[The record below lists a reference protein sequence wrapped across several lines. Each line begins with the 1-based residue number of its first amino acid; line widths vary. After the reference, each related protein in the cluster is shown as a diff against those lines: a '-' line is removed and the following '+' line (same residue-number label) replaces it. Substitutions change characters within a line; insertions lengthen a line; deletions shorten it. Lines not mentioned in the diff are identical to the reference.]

1 MRKGFFD
8 YSVITTKDK
17 GLKTIINMNE
27 KFTIV
32 KVSGKI
38 VEKADELRT
47 FVKAFAAIK
56 GKKMLIFSGNMMA
69 QEIGNKLGIKTKLIN
84 DRPVVDAGTLK
95 LLTMVY
101 GGLVSRLFV
110 SLLQGNKV
118 NALGVTGADMNLIT
132 SVKIPN
138 SKLGDTGQVRHVNT
152 EAIARL
158 LDNGIVPVLAPI
170 THDGRGN
177 LLFNETDAMAAEI
190 ARALALRF
198 DITLIY
204 CFEKKGVLLNP
215 TDPDSA
221 VANLRRTQYKTLR
234 DMEIIKDWFDNK
246 VDNAFKAIDHGV
258 KEVIITC
265 PSQMGDPEKGT
276 HIKE

>member
-1 MRKGFFD
+1 
-8 YSVITTKDK
+8 
-17 GLKTIINMNE
+17 MNE
-27 KFTIV
+27 KLTIV

-47 FVKAFAAIK
+47 FVKAFAGIK

-69 QEIGNKLGIKTKLIN
+69 QEIGNKLGIKTKLI
-84 DRPVVDAGTLK
+84 DERPVVDSGTLK

-132 SVKIPN
+132 SAKLPDG
-138 SKLGDTGQVRHVNT
+138 KLGDTGQVRHVNT
-152 EAIARL
+152 AGIAQL
-158 LDNGIVPVLAPI
+158 LDAGIVPVLAPI

-177 LLFNETDAMAAEI
+177 LLFNETDALAAEI
-190 ARALALRF
+190 ARALALRY

-204 CFEKKGVLLNP
+204 CFEKNGVLLNP
-215 TDPDSA
+215 DDPDSV
-221 VANLRRTQYKTLR
+221 VAELRRTRYKALR
-234 DMEIIKDWFDNK
+234 EMEIITDWFVNK
-246 VDNAFKAIDHGV
+246 IDNAFTAIDHGV
-258 KEVIITC
+258 KEIIITS
-265 PSQMGDPEKGT
+265 PSHLNNSDKGT
-276 HIKE
+276 HIKR

>member
-1 MRKGFFD
+1 MK
-8 YSVITTKDK
+8 
-17 GLKTIINMNE
+17 E

-47 FVKAFAAIK
+47 FVKAFATIK

-69 QEIGNKLGIKTKLIN
+69 QEIGNKLGIKTKLID

-118 NALGVTGADMNLIT
+118 NALGVTGADMNLVS
-132 SVKIPN
+132 SVRLPDG
-138 SKLGDTGQVRHVNT
+138 KLGDTGQVRHVNT
-152 EAIARL
+152 EAIVQL

-170 THDGRGN
+170 THDGHGN
-177 LLFNETDAMAAEI
+177 LLFNETDALAAEVGKS
-190 ARALALRF
+190 LALRY
-198 DITLIY
+198 DVNIIY
-204 CFEKKGVLLNP
+204 CFEKNGVLLNP
-215 TDPDSA
+215 RDPDS
-221 VANLRRTQYKTLR
+221 VVPELRRSRYKALR
-234 DMEIIKDWFDNK
+234 EMEIINDWFVNK
-246 VDNAFKAIDHGV
+246 IDNAFSAIDHGV
-258 KEVIITC
+258 KEIIITS
-265 PSQMGDPEKGT
+265 PSHLANPDKGT
-276 HIKE
+276 HIKG

>member
-1 MRKGFFD
+1 
-8 YSVITTKDK
+8 
-17 GLKTIINMNE
+17 MNE

-38 VEKADELRT
+38 VEKADDLRT
-47 FVKAFAAIK
+47 FVKAFAGIK

-69 QEIGNKLGIKTKLIN
+69 QEIGNKLGIKTKLID

-118 NALGVTGADMNLIT
+118 NALGVTGADMNLVT
-132 SVKIPN
+132 SVRLPN

-152 EAIARL
+152 AGIAQL
-158 LDNGIVPVLAPI
+158 LDSGIVPVLAPI

-190 ARALALRF
+190 ARALALR
-198 DITLIY
+198 
-204 CFEKKGVLLNP
+204 
-215 TDPDSA
+215 
-221 VANLRRTQYKTLR
+221 
-234 DMEIIKDWFDNK
+234 
-246 VDNAFKAIDHGV
+246 
-258 KEVIITC
+258 
-265 PSQMGDPEKGT
+265 
-276 HIKE
+276 

>member
-1 MRKGFFD
+1 
-8 YSVITTKDK
+8 
-17 GLKTIINMNE
+17 MNE

-38 VEKADELRT
+38 VEKAEELRT
-47 FVKAFAAIK
+47 FVKAFAGIK

-69 QEIGNKLGIKTKLIN
+69 QEVGNKLGIKTKLID

-132 SVKIPN
+132 SAKLPDG
-138 SKLGDTGQVRHVNT
+138 KLGDTGQVRHVNT
-152 EAIARL
+152 AGIAQL
-158 LDNGIVPVLAPI
+158 LDAGIVPVLAPI

-177 LLFNETDAMAAEI
+177 LLFNETDALAAEI
-190 ARALALRF
+190 ARALALRY

-204 CFEKKGVLLNP
+204 CFEKNGVLLNP
-215 TDPDSA
+215 DDPDSV
-221 VANLRRTQYKTLR
+221 VAELRRTRYKALR
-234 DMEIIKDWFDNK
+234 EMEIITDWFVNK
-246 VDNAFKAIDHGV
+246 IDNAFTAIDHGV
-258 KEVIITC
+258 KEVIITS
-265 PSQMGDPEKGT
+265 PSHLNNSDKGT
-276 HIKE
+276 HIKR

>member
-1 MRKGFFD
+1 
-8 YSVITTKDK
+8 
-17 GLKTIINMNE
+17 MNE

-47 FVKAFAAIK
+47 FVKAFAGIK

-69 QEIGNKLGIKTKLIN
+69 QEIGNKLGIKTKLI
-84 DRPVVDAGTLK
+84 DERPVVDSGTLK

-132 SVKIPN
+132 SAKLPDG
-138 SKLGDTGQVRHVNT
+138 KLGDTGQVRHVNT
-152 EAIARL
+152 AGIAQL
-158 LDNGIVPVLAPI
+158 LDAGIVPVLAPI

-177 LLFNETDAMAAEI
+177 LLFNETDALAAEI
-190 ARALALRF
+190 ARALALRY

-204 CFEKKGVLLNP
+204 CFEKNGVLLNP
-215 TDPDSA
+215 DDPDSV
-221 VANLRRTQYKTLR
+221 VAELRRTRYKALR
-234 DMEIIKDWFDNK
+234 EMEIITDWFVNK
-246 VDNAFKAIDHGV
+246 IDNAFTAIDLGV
-258 KEVIITC
+258 KEVIITS
-265 PSQMGDPEKGT
+265 PSHLNNSDKGT
-276 HIKE
+276 HIKR

>member
-1 MRKGFFD
+1 
-8 YSVITTKDK
+8 
-17 GLKTIINMNE
+17 MNE

-47 FVKAFAAIK
+47 FVKAFAGIK

-69 QEIGNKLGIKTKLIN
+69 QEIGNKLGIKTKLI
-84 DRPVVDAGTLK
+84 DERPVVNSGTLK

-132 SVKIPN
+132 SAKLPDG
-138 SKLGDTGQVRHVNT
+138 KLGDTGQVRHVNT
-152 EAIARL
+152 ASIAQL
-158 LDNGIVPVLAPI
+158 LDAGIVPVLAPI

-177 LLFNETDAMAAEI
+177 LLFNETDALAAEI
-190 ARALALRF
+190 ARALALRY

-204 CFEKKGVLLNP
+204 CFEKNGVLLNP
-215 TDPDSA
+215 DDPDSV
-221 VANLRRTQYKTLR
+221 VAELRRTRYKALR
-234 DMEIIKDWFDNK
+234 EMEIITDWFVNK
-246 VDNAFKAIDHGV
+246 IDNAFTAIDHGV
-258 KEVIITC
+258 KEVVITS
-265 PSQMGDPEKGT
+265 PSHLNNSDKGT
-276 HIKE
+276 HIKR

>member
-1 MRKGFFD
+1 
-8 YSVITTKDK
+8 
-17 GLKTIINMNE
+17 MNE

-69 QEIGNKLGIKTKLIN
+69 QEIGNKMGIKTKLID

-132 SVKIPN
+132 SAKLSN
-138 SKLGDTGQVRHVNT
+138 SQLGDTGQVRHVNT
-152 EAIARL
+152 AGIAQL
-158 LDNGIVPVLAPI
+158 LDAGIVPVLAPI

-177 LLFNETDAMAAEI
+177 LLFNETDALAAEI
-190 ARALALRF
+190 ARALALRYE
-198 DITLIY
+198 ITLIY
-204 CFEKKGVLLNP
+204 CFEKKGVLLN
-215 TDPDSA
+215 THDPDSV
-221 VANLRRTQYKTLR
+221 VAELRRTRYKALR
-234 DMEIIKDWFDNK
+234 EMDIIKDWFINK
-246 VDNAFKAIDHGV
+246 IDNAYLAIDNGV

-265 PSQMGDPEKGT
+265 PDHLGKSDKGT
-276 HIKE
+276 HIKP

>member
-1 MRKGFFD
+1 
-8 YSVITTKDK
+8 
-17 GLKTIINMNE
+17 MNE

-84 DRPVVDAGTLK
+84 DRPVVDASTLK

-110 SLLQGNKV
+110 SLLQGYKV
-118 NALGVTGADMNLIT
+118 NALGVTGADMNLVT
-132 SVKIPN
+132 SAKLPDG
-138 SKLGDTGQVRHVNT
+138 KLGDTGQVRHVNT
-152 EAIARL
+152 AGIAQL
-158 LDNGIVPVLAPI
+158 LDSGIVPVLAPI

-177 LLFNETDAMAAEI
+177 LLFNETDALAAEVG
-190 ARALALRF
+190 RALALRY

-204 CFEKKGVLLNP
+204 CFEKKGVLLN
-215 TDPDSA
+215 THDPDSV
-221 VANLRRTQYKTLR
+221 VAELRRTRYKALR
-234 DMEIIKDWFDNK
+234 EMEIIKDWFINK
-246 VDNAFKAIDHGV
+246 IDNAYQAIDHGV

-265 PSQMGDPEKGT
+265 PSQLNNLDKGT
-276 HIKE
+276 HIKP

>member
-1 MRKGFFD
+1 
-8 YSVITTKDK
+8 
-17 GLKTIINMNE
+17 MNE

-38 VEKADELRT
+38 VEKAEELRT
-47 FVKAFAAIK
+47 FVKAFASIK

-69 QEIGNKLGIKTKLIN
+69 QEVGNKLGIKTKLID

-118 NALGVTGADMNLIT
+118 NALGVTGADMNLVT
-132 SVKIPN
+132 SAKLTDG
-138 SKLGDTGQVRHVNT
+138 KLGETGQVRHVNT
-152 EAIARL
+152 ASIAQL
-158 LDNGIVPVLAPI
+158 LDAGIVPVLAPI

-177 LLFNETDAMAAEI
+177 LLFNETDELAAEI
-190 ARALALRF
+190 ARALALRY
-198 DITLIY
+198 DVTLIY
-204 CFEKKGVLLNP
+204 CFEKKGVLLN
-215 TDPDSA
+215 TYDPDS
-221 VANLRRTQYKTLR
+221 VIANLRRTQYKTLR
-234 DMEIIKDWFDNK
+234 DMDIIKDWFVNK
-246 VDNAFKAIDHGV
+246 LDNAFTAVDRGV

-265 PSQMGDPEKGT
+265 PSQLNVPNKGT
-276 HIKE
+276 HIKG

>member
-1 MRKGFFD
+1 
-8 YSVITTKDK
+8 
-17 GLKTIINMNE
+17 MNE

-47 FVKAFAAIK
+47 FVKAFAGIK

-69 QEIGNKLGIKTKLIN
+69 QEIGNKLGIRTKLI
-84 DRPVVDAGTLK
+84 DERPVVDSGTLK

-132 SVKIPN
+132 SAKLPDG
-138 SKLGDTGQVRHVNT
+138 KLGDTGQVRHVNT
-152 EAIARL
+152 AGIAQL
-158 LDNGIVPVLAPI
+158 LDAGIVPVLAPI

-177 LLFNETDAMAAEI
+177 LLFNETDALAAEI
-190 ARALALRF
+190 ARALALRY

-204 CFEKKGVLLNP
+204 CFEKNGVLLNP
-215 TDPDSA
+215 DDPDSV
-221 VANLRRTQYKTLR
+221 VAELRRTRYKALR
-234 DMEIIKDWFDNK
+234 EMEIITDWFVNK
-246 VDNAFKAIDHGV
+246 IDNAFTAIDHGV
-258 KEVIITC
+258 KEVIITS
-265 PSQMGDPEKGT
+265 PSHLNNSDKGT
-276 HIKE
+276 HIKR

>member
-1 MRKGFFD
+1 
-8 YSVITTKDK
+8 
-17 GLKTIINMNE
+17 MNE

-69 QEIGNKLGIKTKLIN
+69 QEIGNKMGIKTKLIN

-110 SLLQGNKV
+110 SLLQSNKV
-118 NALGVTGADMNLIT
+118 NALGVTGADMNLVT
-132 SVKIPN
+132 SVRLPDG
-138 SKLGDTGQVRHVNT
+138 KLGDTGQVRHVNT
-152 EAIARL
+152 EGIARL

-190 ARALALRF
+190 ARALALRYDILALRY

-204 CFEKKGVLLNP
+204 CFVRKGVLLN
-215 TDPDSA
+215 TDDPDS
-221 VANLRRTQYKTLR
+221 VIANLRRTQYKNLR
-234 DMEIIKDWFDNK
+234 DMDIIKDWFNNK
-246 VDNAFKAIDHGV
+246 LDNAFTALEHGV
-258 KEVIITC
+258 KDVYITC
-265 PSQMGDPEKGT
+265 PSQLGNPNKGT
-276 HIKE
+276 HIQS

>member
-1 MRKGFFD
+1 
-8 YSVITTKDK
+8 
-17 GLKTIINMNE
+17 MNE

-47 FVKAFAAIK
+47 FVKAFAGIK
-56 GKKMLIFSGNMMA
+56 GEKMLIFSGNMMA

-118 NALGVTGADMNLIT
+118 NALGVTGADMNLVT
-132 SVKIPN
+132 SAKLTDG
-138 SKLGDTGQVRHVNT
+138 KLGDTGQVRHVNT
-152 EAIARL
+152 AGIAQL
-158 LDNGIVPVLAPI
+158 VDAGIVPVLAPI

-177 LLFNETDAMAAEI
+177 LLFNETDALAAEI
-190 ARALALRF
+190 ARALALRY

-204 CFEKKGVLLNP
+204 CFEKKGVLLN
-215 TDPDSA
+215 TDDRDSVLA
-221 VANLRRTQYKTLR
+221 ELRRTRYKAMR
-234 DMEIIKDWFDNK
+234 EMDIIKDWFVNK
-246 VDNAFKAIDHGV
+246 IDNAFLAIDNGV

-265 PSQMGDPEKGT
+265 PSQLGNPDKGT
-276 HIKE
+276 HIKP

>member
-1 MRKGFFD
+1 
-8 YSVITTKDK
+8 
-17 GLKTIINMNE
+17 MNE

-69 QEIGNKLGIKTKLIN
+69 QEIGNKMGIKTKLID

-132 SVKIPN
+132 SAKLPN

-152 EAIARL
+152 EGIARL

-177 LLFNETDAMAAEI
+177 LLFNE
-190 ARALALRF
+190 ALALRY

-204 CFEKKGVLLNP
+204 CFKEKGVLLNHY
-215 TDPDSA
+215 DPDSV
-221 VANLRRTQYKTLR
+221 VANLRRSQYKALR
-234 DMEIIKDWFDNK
+234 DMDIIKDWFVNK
-246 VDNAFKAIDHGV
+246 LDNAFTALEHGV
-258 KEVIITC
+258 KDVYITC
-265 PSQMGDPEKGT
+265 PSQLGDPEKGT
-276 HIKE
+276 HIQS

>member
-1 MRKGFFD
+1 
-8 YSVITTKDK
+8 
-17 GLKTIINMNE
+17 MNE

-32 KVSGKI
+32 KVSGTI

-47 FVKAFAAIK
+47 FVKAFAGIK

-69 QEIGNKLGIKTKLIN
+69 QEIGNKLGIKTKLI
-84 DRPVVDAGTLK
+84 DERPVVDSGTLK

-132 SVKIPN
+132 SAKLPDG
-138 SKLGDTGQVRHVNT
+138 KLGDTGQVRHVNT
-152 EAIARL
+152 AGIAQL
-158 LDNGIVPVLAPI
+158 LDAGIVPVLAPI

-177 LLFNETDAMAAEI
+177 LLFNETDALAAEI
-190 ARALALRF
+190 ARALALRY

-204 CFEKKGVLLNP
+204 CFEKNGVLLNP
-215 TDPDSA
+215 DDPDSV
-221 VANLRRTQYKTLR
+221 VAELRRTRYKALR
-234 DMEIIKDWFDNK
+234 EMEIITDWFVNK
-246 VDNAFKAIDHGV
+246 IDNAFTAIDHGV
-258 KEVIITC
+258 KEVIITS
-265 PSQMGDPEKGT
+265 PSHLNNSDKGT
-276 HIKE
+276 HIKR

>member
-1 MRKGFFD
+1 
-8 YSVITTKDK
+8 
-17 GLKTIINMNE
+17 MNE

-38 VEKADELRT
+38 VEKADDLRT
-47 FVKAFAAIK
+47 FVKAFAGIK

-69 QEIGNKLGIKTKLIN
+69 QEIGNKLGIKTKLID

-118 NALGVTGADMNLIT
+118 NALGVTGADMNLVT
-132 SVKIPN
+132 SVRLPN

-152 EAIARL
+152 AGIAQL
-158 LDNGIVPVLAPI
+158 LDSGIVPVLAPI

-190 ARALALRF
+190 ARALALRY

-215 TDPDSA
+215 QDQDSV
-221 VANLRRTQYKTLR
+221 VAELRRTRYKALR
-234 DMEIIKDWFDNK
+234 EMDIIKDWFVNK
-246 VDNAFKAIDHGV
+246 IDNAFTAIDHGV

-265 PSQMGDPEKGT
+265 PSQLGAPDKGT
-276 HIKE
+276 HIKA

>member
-1 MRKGFFD
+1 
-8 YSVITTKDK
+8 
-17 GLKTIINMNE
+17 MNE

-47 FVKAFAAIK
+47 FVKSFAAIK

-118 NALGVTGADMNLIT
+118 NALGVTGADMNLVT
-132 SVKIPN
+132 SSKLPDG
-138 SKLGDTGQVRHVNT
+138 KLGDTGQVRHVNT
-152 EAIARL
+152 AGIAQL
-158 LDNGIVPVLAPI
+158 LDAGIVPVLAPI

-177 LLFNETDAMAAEI
+177 LLFNETDALAAEI
-190 ARALALRF
+190 ARALALRY

-204 CFEKKGVLLNP
+204 CFEKKGVLLN
-215 TDPDSA
+215 TDDPDSVLA
-221 VANLRRTQYKTLR
+221 ELRRTRYKAMR
-234 DMEIIKDWFDNK
+234 EMDIIKDWFVNK
-246 VDNAFKAIDHGV
+246 IDNAFSAIEHGV

-265 PSQMGDPEKGT
+265 PSQLANPDKGT
-276 HIKE
+276 HIRP

>member
-1 MRKGFFD
+1 
-8 YSVITTKDK
+8 
-17 GLKTIINMNE
+17 MNE

-38 VEKADELRT
+38 VEKAEELRT

-69 QEIGNKLGIKTKLIN
+69 QEIGNKLGIKTKLID

-118 NALGVTGADMNLIT
+118 NALGVTGADMNLVT
-132 SVKIPN
+132 SAKLPDG
-138 SKLGDTGQVRHVNT
+138 KLGDTGQVRHVNT
-152 EAIARL
+152 AVIAQL
-158 LDNGIVPVLAPI
+158 LDAGIVPVLAPI

-177 LLFNETDAMAAEI
+177 LLFNETDALAAEI

-204 CFEKKGVLLNP
+204 CFIRKGVLLN
-215 TDPDSA
+215 TDDPDS
-221 VANLRRTQYKTLR
+221 VIANLRRTQYKTLR

-246 VDNAFKAIDHGV
+246 VGHAFQAVDHGV

-265 PSQMGDPEKGT
+265 PSQLGNPDKGT
-276 HIKE
+276 HIKG

>member
-1 MRKGFFD
+1 
-8 YSVITTKDK
+8 
-17 GLKTIINMNE
+17 MNE
-27 KFTIV
+27 KLTIV

-47 FVKAFAAIK
+47 FVKAFASIK

-110 SLLQGNKV
+110 SLLQGYKV

-132 SVKIPN
+132 SVKIPDG
-138 SKLGDTGQVRHVNT
+138 KLGDTGQVRHVNT

-158 LDNGIVPVLAPI
+158 VDNNIVPILAPI

-177 LLFNETDAMAAEI
+177 LLFNETDALAAEI
-190 ARALALRF
+190 SRALALRY

-215 TDPDSA
+215 DDPDS
-221 VANLRRTQYKTLR
+221 VVMELRHTRYKALR
-234 DMEIIKDWFDNK
+234 DMDIIKDWFVNK
-246 VDNAFKAIDHGV
+246 IDNAFTAIDHGV

-265 PSQMGDPEKGT
+265 PSQMGSSDKGT
-276 HIKE
+276 HIKS

>member
-1 MRKGFFD
+1 
-8 YSVITTKDK
+8 
-17 GLKTIINMNE
+17 MNE
-27 KFTIV
+27 NFTIV

-47 FVKAFAAIK
+47 FVKAFAGIK

-118 NALGVTGADMNLIT
+118 NALGVTGADMNLVT
-132 SVKIPN
+132 SARLTD

-152 EAIARL
+152 AGIAQL
-158 LDNGIVPVLAPI
+158 VDAGIVPVLAPI

-177 LLFNETDAMAAEI
+177 LLFNETDALAAEI
-190 ARALALRF
+190 ARALALRYN
-198 DITLIY
+198 ITLIY
-204 CFEKKGVLLNP
+204 CFEKKGVLLN
-215 TDPDSA
+215 TDDPDSVLA
-221 VANLRRTQYKTLR
+221 ELRRTRYKAMR
-234 DMEIIKDWFDNK
+234 EMDIIKDWFVNK
-246 VDNAFKAIDHGV
+246 IDNAYTAIEHGV

-265 PSQMGDPEKGT
+265 PSQLGKPDKGT
-276 HIKE
+276 HIKP

>member
-1 MRKGFFD
+1 
-8 YSVITTKDK
+8 
-17 GLKTIINMNE
+17 MNE

-69 QEIGNKLGIKTKLIN
+69 QEIGNKLGIRTKFID

-132 SVKIPN
+132 SVRL
-138 SKLGDTGQVRHVNT
+138 SDGKLGDTGQVRHVNT
-152 EAIARL
+152 AALAQLLEA
-158 LDNGIVPVLAPI
+158 GIVPVLAPI

-177 LLFNETDAMAAEI
+177 LLFNETDALAAEI

-215 TDPDSA
+215 HDPDS
-221 VANLRRTQYKTLR
+221 VIANLRRTQYKTLR
-234 DMEIIKDWFDNK
+234 DMEIIKDWFANK
-246 VDNAFKAIDHGV
+246 VENAFQATDNGV

-265 PSQMGDPEKGT
+265 PTGLGNPNAGT
-276 HIKE
+276 HIKG

>member
-1 MRKGFFD
+1 
-8 YSVITTKDK
+8 
-17 GLKTIINMNE
+17 MNE

-38 VEKADELRT
+38 VEKADQLRT

-69 QEIGNKLGIKTKLIN
+69 QDIGNKLGIKTKLID
-84 DRPVVDAGTLK
+84 DRPVVDAGPLK

-132 SVKIPN
+132 SAKLPDG
-138 SKLGDTGQVRHVNT
+138 KLGDTGQVRHVNT
-152 EAIARL
+152 AGIAQL
-158 LDNGIVPVLAPI
+158 LDAGIVPVLAPI

-177 LLFNETDAMAAEI
+177 LLFNETDALAAEI
-190 ARALALRF
+190 ARALALRY

-204 CFEKKGVLLNP
+204 CFEKNGVLLNP
-215 TDPDSA
+215 DDPDSV
-221 VANLRRTQYKTLR
+221 VAELRRTRYKALR
-234 DMEIIKDWFDNK
+234 EMEIITDWFVNK
-246 VDNAFKAIDHGV
+246 IDNAFTAIDHGV
-258 KEVIITC
+258 KEVIITS
-265 PSQMGDPEKGT
+265 PSHLNNSDKGT
-276 HIKE
+276 HIKR

>member
-1 MRKGFFD
+1 
-8 YSVITTKDK
+8 
-17 GLKTIINMNE
+17 MNE

-47 FVKAFAAIK
+47 FVKAFAGIK

-69 QEIGNKLGIKTKLIN
+69 QEIGNKLGIKTKLID
-84 DRPVVDAGTLK
+84 DRPVVDSGTLK

-118 NALGVTGADMNLIT
+118 NALGVTGADMNLVT
-132 SVKIPN
+132 SVKLPD
-138 SKLGDTGQVRHVNT
+138 SKLVDTGQVRHVNT
-152 EAIARL
+152 AAIAQL
-158 LDNGIVPVLAPI
+158 LDAGIVPVLAPI

-177 LLFNETDAMAAEI
+177 LLFNETDALAAEI

-215 TDPDSA
+215 HDPDSV
-221 VANLRRTQYKTLR
+221 VANLRRTQYKALR
-234 DMEIIKDWFDNK
+234 DMDIIKDWFVNK
-246 VDNAFKAIDHGV
+246 IDNAFTAIDHGV
-258 KEVIITC
+258 KEVIITS
-265 PSQMGDPEKGT
+265 PSQLATISKGT
-276 HIKE
+276 HIKG

>member
-1 MRKGFFD
+1 
-8 YSVITTKDK
+8 
-17 GLKTIINMNE
+17 MND

-47 FVKAFAAIK
+47 FVKAFAGIK

-69 QEIGNKLGIKTKLIN
+69 QEIGNKLGIKTKLI
-84 DRPVVDAGTLK
+84 DERPVVDSGTLK

-132 SVKIPN
+132 SAKLPDG
-138 SKLGDTGQVRHVNT
+138 KLGDTGQVRHVNT
-152 EAIARL
+152 AGIAQL
-158 LDNGIVPVLAPI
+158 LDAGIVPVLAPI

-177 LLFNETDAMAAEI
+177 LLFNETDALAAEI
-190 ARALALRF
+190 ARALALRY

-204 CFEKKGVLLNP
+204 CFEKNGVLLNP
-215 TDPDSA
+215 DDPDSV
-221 VANLRRTQYKTLR
+221 VAELRRTRYKALR
-234 DMEIIKDWFDNK
+234 EMEIITDWFVNK
-246 VDNAFKAIDHGV
+246 IDNAFTAIDHGV
-258 KEVIITC
+258 KEVIITS
-265 PSQMGDPEKGT
+265 PSHLNNSDKGT
-276 HIKE
+276 HIKR

>member
-1 MRKGFFD
+1 
-8 YSVITTKDK
+8 
-17 GLKTIINMNE
+17 MNE

-47 FVKAFAAIK
+47 FVKSFAGIK

-69 QEIGNKLGIKTKLIN
+69 QEIGNKMGIKTKLIN

-132 SVKIPN
+132 SVKLPD

-158 LDNGIVPVLAPI
+158 IDNGIVPVLAPL

-177 LLFNETDAMAAEI
+177 LLFNETDALAAEI

-215 TDPDSA
+215 QDPDSA

-234 DMEIIKDWFDNK
+234 DMDIIKDWFDNK
-246 VDNAFKAIDHGV
+246 VGHAFQAVDHGV

-265 PSQMGDPEKGT
+265 PSQLGLPDKGT
-276 HIKE
+276 HIKG

>member
-1 MRKGFFD
+1 
-8 YSVITTKDK
+8 
-17 GLKTIINMNE
+17 MNE

-47 FVKAFAAIK
+47 FVKAFAGIK

-69 QEIGNKLGIKTKLIN
+69 QEIGNKLGIRTKLID
-84 DRPVVDAGTLK
+84 DRPVVDSGTLK

-118 NALGVTGADMNLIT
+118 NALGLTGADMNLIT
-132 SVKIPN
+132 SAKLPDG
-138 SKLGDTGQVRHVNT
+138 KLGDTGQVRHVNPA
-152 EAIARL
+152 AIAQL
-158 LDNGIVPVLAPI
+158 LDAGIVPVLAPI

-190 ARALALRF
+190 ARALALRY

-204 CFEKKGVLLNP
+204 CFEKNGVLLNP
-215 TDPDSA
+215 DDPDSV
-221 VANLRRTQYKTLR
+221 VAELRRTRYKALR
-234 DMEIIKDWFDNK
+234 EMEIITDWFVNK
-246 VDNAFKAIDHGV
+246 IDNAFTAIDHGV
-258 KEVIITC
+258 KEVIITS
-265 PSQMGDPEKGT
+265 PSHLNNSDKGT
-276 HIKE
+276 HIKR

>member
-1 MRKGFFD
+1 
-8 YSVITTKDK
+8 
-17 GLKTIINMNE
+17 MNE
-27 KFTIV
+27 NFTIV

-47 FVKAFAAIK
+47 FVKAFAGIK

-118 NALGVTGADMNLIT
+118 NALGVTGADMNLVT
-132 SVKIPN
+132 SAKLTDGT
-138 SKLGDTGQVRHVNT
+138 LGDTGQVRHVNT
-152 EAIARL
+152 AGIAQL
-158 LDNGIVPVLAPI
+158 VDAGIVPVLAPI

-177 LLFNETDAMAAEI
+177 LLFNETDALAAEI
-190 ARALALRF
+190 ARALALRYN
-198 DITLIY
+198 ITLIY
-204 CFEKKGVLLNP
+204 CFEKKGVLLN
-215 TDPDSA
+215 TDDPDSVLA
-221 VANLRRTQYKTLR
+221 ELRRTRYKAMR
-234 DMEIIKDWFDNK
+234 EMDIIKDWFVNK
-246 VDNAFKAIDHGV
+246 IDNAYTAIEHGV

-265 PSQMGDPEKGT
+265 PDQLGKPDKGT
-276 HIKE
+276 HIKP